1 MPTSN
6 GHHAVHVLTKTPVEV
21 NSEVLA
27 FSQRTGRRFWLLVAA
42 LTGLCILGVI
52 GFIIRLGNGLD
63 DRLPWGY
70 YGAVFMFLLI
80 AAGGAPIVSIGFR
93 LVRNHWRRPLARAA
107 ELYGVVG
114 PFLLLMFIPLLLLL
128 PSAEGRRTIW
138 FKSAWREGWPIGAP
152 HAWDLVALI
161 GLAVI
166 GLVLV
171 WVAALPDLALVR
183 DQGKGWRQRWARRL
197 TFQWRG
203 TVGQWRV
210 HKAALG
216 VVGAL
221 YFMFLV
227 FVVTLL
233 STEYGISFVP
243 GWKDAIFP
251 PTQAV
256 LALHSGLALTVV
268 TMFLLRKYG
277 GFKEYLG
284 LDQFWSIAKILLAL
298 SLLWAYFWWS
308 GFITFWYGRTAT
320 EQNLLRLFM
329 TGPYAIPFAISF
341 LCSFVFPML
350 TLIPNQVRKSILGPT
365 LVSVFILV
373 GNLLYQLRIY
383 VASFSTESLEGVE
396 LEHVPAAHLPGVPDV
411 LIMVGA
417 LAGVALLFLLATRL
431 VPVLSIWEVN
441 EGVMLRV
448 KGTFMGKEVA
458 VLAKPD

>member
-27 FSQRTGRRFWLLVAA
+27 FSQRASRRFWWLVAA
-42 LTGLCILGVI
+42 LAGLFLLGVV

-63 DRLPWGY
+63 ERLPWGY
-70 YGAVFMFLLI
+70 YGATFMFILV

-107 ELYGVVG
+107 ELYAIVG
-114 PFLLLMFIPLLLLL
+114 PLLLLMFIPLLVLL

-152 HAWDLVALI
+152 HAWDLLAVV
-161 GLAVI
+161 GLAVM
-166 GLVLV
+166 GLVLL
-171 WVAALPDLALVR
+171 WLAALPDLATIR
-183 DQGKGWRQRWARRL
+183 DQATGWRQRWASRL
-197 TFQWRG
+197 AFQWRG
-203 TVGQWRV
+203 TLRQWRV

-216 VVGAL
+216 VAGAL

-227 FVVTLL
+227 FTITLL
-233 STEYGISFVP
+233 SSDFGLSFVP

-251 PTQAV
+251 PTQAL
-256 LALHSGLALTVV
+256 LALHSGLALTVL

-277 GFKEYLG
+277 GFSEYLG

-298 SLLWAYFWWS
+298 SLLWFYFWWS
-308 GFITFWYGRTAT
+308 GFITFWYGRTTT

-329 TGPYAIPFAISF
+329 TGPYAIPFIISF
-341 LCSFVFPML
+341 LFSFIIPML

-365 LVSVFILV
+365 LVSVSILI
-373 GNLLYQLRIY
+373 GNFFNQLRFY
-383 VASFSTESLEGVE
+383 VASFSTETLTGIE
-396 LEHVPAAHLPGVPDV
+396 LEHVPQGHPPGAPDI
-411 LIMVGA
+411 LIIVGA

-431 VPVLSIWEVN
+431 VPVLSMWEVN
-441 EGVMLRV
+441 EGVRLRV
-448 KGTFMGKEVA
+448 KGTFMGREVA
-458 VLAKPD
+458 ILAKPD